1 MNNQTRKSNRSDL
14 FNSLNL
20 IWPRN
25 RLRTARIDFWGAVA
39 LVCAIGM
46 VAKLAQTVLS
56 H

>member
-1 MNNQTRKSNRSDL
+1 MNHQPRKSNRSDL

-20 IWPRN
+20 AWPAN

-46 VAKLAQTVLS
+46 AAKFAQTLLA

>member
-1 MNNQTRKSNRSDL
+1 MNTSNRKSNRSDL

-20 IWPRN
+20 VWPAN
-25 RLRTARIDFWGAVA
+25 RLRAARVDFWGAVA

-46 VAKLAQTVLS
+46 AAKFAQSLLA

>member
-1 MNNQTRKSNRSDL
+1 MNNRTRKSNRSEF

-20 IWPRN
+20 IWPTN

-46 VAKLAQTVLS
+46 AAKFAQSVLS